1 MPSFNHVNES
11 AKGKPV
17 TEQKLLLPIPEIVRQ
32 QNPTI
37 TQNSGY

>member
-17 TEQKLLLPIPEIVRQ
+17 TEQKLLPIPEIVRK